1 MNDEVRKKIAEMTD
15 EADALLFGSKDQ
27 DYNSGSVDISDMFP
41 FGWYSAYTFMNK
53 HLNRLVSLY
62 ASEKEPNFES
72 IEDNW
77 VDLLN
82 YVRLGYAIL
91 HVRGELHAYEK
102 EEKKETEG

>member
-1 MNDEVRKKIAEMTD
+1 MNEEVRKRICEMTD
-15 EADALLFGSKDQ
+15 KADDLLFNLKDE
-27 DYNSGSVDISDMFP
+27 DYNSGNIDITDMFP
-41 FGWYSAYTFMNK
+41 FGWYSAYTFINK

-77 VDLLN
+77 IDLLN